1 MKSCRIQPFKKPI
14 PSLYESLRLRGGS
27 VAMFRAIRDAFTAFR
42 RQGKEFDAI
51 KAQRSAMQAQLEAY
65 KADSAAQLRATEA
78 QTLQL
83 LNGLVE
89 RLELDRG
96 KLRLDKEEVRRQVR
110 NIEAALQGELSVQ
123 MQEKMNELMRLAAK
137 GEYNVFDPN
146 SVGVKRS
153 ARDTETE

>member
-1 MKSCRIQPFKKPI
+1 
-14 PSLYESLRLRGGS
+14 
-27 VAMFRAIRDAFTAFR
+27 
-42 RQGKEFDAI
+42 
-51 KAQRSAMQAQLEAY
+51 MQAQLEAY

-110 NIEAALQGELSVQ
+110 NIEAALHGELSVQ
-123 MQEKMNELMRLAAK
+123 MQEKMNELMQLAAK

>member
-1 MKSCRIQPFKKPI
+1 
-14 PSLYESLRLRGGS
+14 
-27 VAMFRAIRDAFTAFR
+27 
-42 RQGKEFDAI
+42 
-51 KAQRSAMQAQLEAY
+51 MQAQLEAY
-65 KADSAAQLRATEA
+65 KADSAAQLQATEA

-123 MQEKMNELMRLAAK
+123 MQEKMNELMQLAAK